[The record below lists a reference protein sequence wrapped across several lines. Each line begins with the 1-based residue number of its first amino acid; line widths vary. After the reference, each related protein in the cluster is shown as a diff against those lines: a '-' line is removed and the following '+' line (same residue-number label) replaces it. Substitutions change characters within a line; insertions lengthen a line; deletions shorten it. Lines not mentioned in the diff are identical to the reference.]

1 MKDIERAAIEAHK
14 RLSDG
19 DGLTFYNMFH
29 SGAEY
34 VLKRIEGAAMNGL
47 TSKQKYNNVLEVIY
61 ELEGWER
68 KEEE

>member
-29 SGAEY
+29 AGAEY
-34 VLKRIEGAAMNGL
+34 VLKRIEG
-47 TSKQKYNNVLEVIY
+47 Q
-61 ELEGWER
+61 R
-68 KEEE
+68 